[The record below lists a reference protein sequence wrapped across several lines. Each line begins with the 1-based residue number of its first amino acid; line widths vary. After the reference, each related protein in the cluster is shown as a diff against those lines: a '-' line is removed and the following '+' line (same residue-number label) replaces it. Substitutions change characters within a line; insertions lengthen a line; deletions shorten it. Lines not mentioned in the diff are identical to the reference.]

1 MLVCVCDRSAG
12 LVYGVAWRCM
22 VSYSDDVSQEGYTK
36 VSPYPANTLIMIACR
51 VVRSGDLLLNFQAT
65 WWCVAVVWSHQRIV
79 RPVDHAAPKMLGLYK
94 SEVVSTFLYGAPCR
108 SESNQLCCPGLAFD
122 RVTSHRPW

>member
-1 MLVCVCDRSAG
+1 MLVCVCDSSAG
-12 LVYGVAWRCM
+12 LVYGVAWRGM

-65 WWCVAVVWSHQRIV
+65 W
-79 RPVDHAAPKMLGLYK
+79 
-94 SEVVSTFLYGAPCR
+94 
-108 SESNQLCCPGLAFD
+108 
-122 RVTSHRPW
+122 